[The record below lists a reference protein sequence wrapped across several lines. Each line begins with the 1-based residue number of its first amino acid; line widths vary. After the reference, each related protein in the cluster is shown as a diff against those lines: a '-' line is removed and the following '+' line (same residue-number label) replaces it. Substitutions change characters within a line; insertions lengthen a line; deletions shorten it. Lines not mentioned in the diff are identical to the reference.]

1 MSAPLKRT
9 MTTRALVG
17 ALYFMVAGGPF
28 GLEELLA
35 KVGPGLS
42 VLVLLITP
50 LLWSLPTAL
59 MVGELGAA
67 LPEEGGYVAW
77 VRRAL
82 GPFLGFQ
89 EAWISLAASVF
100 DMAIYPTIF
109 ISYLARFWPIAAVFP
124 WNIAIGVALLAA
136 TAFLNVR
143 GSQSVGES
151 SAVLTVFLLLPFVVL
166 SVLLLTEGAPSF
178 SASTHARPSDLL
190 GGIMV
195 AMWNTMGWDNASTVA
210 GEVKDPQRTYP
221 RAVGIALILV
231 TLTYVIPTAAVA
243 WSRVDVSGWTTGAWV
258 DLARERG
265 GPVLSVAVIV
275 GGLICGFGMLNA
287 LVLSYSRVPLALAEA
302 GHLPAFFAR
311 RTKSTEAP
319 IVAIIA
325 SCILWSLSLGLS
337 FERLV
342 SLDILLYGSAL
353 MLEFVALVVLRVREP
368 NLTRPYRI
376 PGGTAAALLLGLPP
390 LGLLVVA
397 LVQNERET
405 IAGVNALVFAAGIVG
420 LGPVLY
426 FATRGRFGSTERTAH

>member
-1 MSAPLKRT
+1 MPAQKRT

-28 GLEELLA
+28 GLEELIA
-35 KVGPGLS
+35 KVGAGFAVV
-42 VLVLLITP
+42 VLFVTP

-67 LPEEGGYVAW
+67 LPEEGGYYAW

-82 GPFLGFQ
+82 GPFFGFQ

-109 ISYLARFWPIAAVFP
+109 VSYLARFWPAAALFP
-124 WNIAIGVALLAA
+124 WNIGIGVLLLGAA
-136 TAFLNVR
+136 AFFNTR
-143 GSQSVGES
+143 GSASVGES

-166 SVLLLTEGAPSF
+166 TVLLLTQGAPQIPV
-178 SASTHARPSDLL
+178 AGTAHRSDLL

-221 RAVGIALILV
+221 RAVGISLVLV
-231 TLTYVIPTAAVA
+231 TLTYVLPTAAVA
-243 WSRVDVSGWTTGAWV
+243 TAHIDTSAWTTGAWV
-258 DLARERG
+258 DIARQVG
-265 GPVLSVAVIV
+265 GPVLSVAVVV

-287 LVLSYSRVPLALAEA
+287 LVLSYSRVPYALAEA
-302 GHLPAFFAR
+302 GHLPAAFAR
-311 RTKSTEAP
+311 RSKKTDAP
-319 IVAIIA
+319 VIAILA
-325 SCILWSLSLGLS
+325 CCVLWSLSLGLS

-342 SLDILLYGSAL
+342 SLDILLYGTAL
-353 MLEFVALVVLRVREP
+353 MLEFVALAVLRVREP
-368 NLTRPYRI
+368 NLARPYRI
-376 PGGTAAALLLGLPP
+376 PGGTLASVAIGLPP
-390 LGLLVVA
+390 LALLVVA

-405 IAGVNALVFAAGIVG
+405 IAGVNALVFAAGILL
-420 LGPVLY
+420 LGPILF
-426 FATRGRFGSTERTAH
+426 FATRHRFKSISK